1 MENEVIRETEKF
13 AVEIRMQII
22 RQLSKLGFGH
32 AGGCLSVA
40 DVIASLYGGIMDVDP
55 KDPQKKERDRLVV
68 SKGHAGPALYA
79 ALALKG
85 FFPME
90 WLDTL
95 NRGGTRLPSH
105 CDGNKTPGIDCTTG
119 SLGQGLSRA
128 AGMAYGLKLDSL
140 SNTVYAI
147 LGDGECQEGQIWE
160 AALAAPKF
168 GLDNLICF
176 VDYNKIQLDGA
187 VEEVMPLESL
197 FMKFRSFGWHTQQV
211 NGNDPASIFAAVE
224 LAKKEAG
231 RPSAILLDTV
241 KGYGCS
247 EIAALGCLSH
257 HMDMPEDLARRCMA
271 ELEEQM
277 KQYE

>member
-1 MENEVIRETEKF
+1 
-13 AVEIRMQII
+13 
-22 RQLSKLGFGH
+22 
-32 AGGCLSVA
+32 
-40 DVIASLYGGIMDVDP
+40 
-55 KDPQKKERDRLVV
+55 
-68 SKGHAGPALYA
+68 
-79 ALALKG
+79 
-85 FFPME
+85 
-90 WLDTL
+90 
-95 NRGGTRLPSH
+95 
-105 CDGNKTPGIDCTTG
+105 
-119 SLGQGLSRA
+119 
-128 AGMAYGLKLDSL
+128 MAYGLKLDSL

-211 NGNDPASIFAAVE
+211 NGNDPASIFCGGGAC
-224 LAKKEAG
+224 KEGSGPPERDIA
-231 RPSAILLDTV
+231 RHR
-241 KGYGCS
+241 KG
-247 EIAALGCLSH
+247 IWMQRNRALGCLSH

-271 ELEEQM
+271 ELKEQM